1 MMEYVLKCGSMYVT
15 TDNQFTTNVEEALV
29 FIDMETASE
38 HPLVVM
44 GQATVVVRDNAV
56 EQI

>member
-38 HPLVVM
+38 HPLVVV
-44 GQATVVVRDNAV
+44 GQATVVVRDNAI
-56 EQI
+56 E

>member
-1 MMEYVLKCGSMYVT
+1 MYVT

-38 HPLVVM
+38 HPLVIG
-44 GQATVVVRDNAV
+44 GQAVVVVREHAV
-56 EQI
+56 E